1 MAGKWVKNW
10 EAKLGGKLVE
20 KLGGRGRVFSYFFF
34 LLGKS
39 ASDDE
44 SESESLMP
52 NGNVRTFKKCTKN
65 GDEHFR

>member
-1 MAGKWVKNW
+1 MENWWKNW
-10 EAKLGGKLVE
+10 EEEGVC
-20 KLGGRGRVFSYFFF
+20 FPISFF